1 MHGFS
6 ALGLINLKS
15 QCWAGSSSG
24 WGSEEK
30 SISKLILVVAVA
42 GPRSLFHC
50 VPLRR
55 TILTSYSPPSSPSH
69 VTPWSVYRKW
79 KWKWIHIRL
88 FATPWTV
95 AYQVPP
101 SMGFS
106 MQECWSGLPL
116 PSPGDLP
123 DPGIEPRSP
132 ALQADALPPEPPGK
146 SCFYRA
152 HRLGQAHPGN
162 LLILKSTCNIIITG
176 LMSHCIHS
184 SRVIAGCVQGAGLGR
199 GSWERS

>member
-42 GPRSLFHC
+42 GLRSLFHC

-79 KWKWIHIRL
+79 KWSPVRL

-101 SMGFS
+101 SMGFCR
-106 MQECWSGLPL
+106 QECWSGLPY

-123 DPGIEPRSP
+123 DPGIEPWSP
-132 ALQADALPPEPPGK
+132 ALLADALPSEPPGK
-146 SCFYRA
+146 PKLFNKVLFNLDLWWVLTMRF
-152 HRLGQAHPGN
+152 RLYFSGWN
-162 LLILKSTCNIIITG
+162 
-176 LMSHCIHS
+176 
-184 SRVIAGCVQGAGLGR
+184 VIQVIYKISFLGYHI
-199 GSWERS
+199 